1 MNNKKPRVV
10 IVGSFNTD
18 LMSRTPRLPTPGET
32 ILGGPFKM
40 GPGGKGSNQATQ
52 AAMLGARVSF
62 IGAVG
67 KDVFGDVAIDN
78 FKKKDIDITHLM
90 IDETIHTGIALI
102 MVDDSKGENMIVV
115 APGANTHIDKTLID
129 GAKSLIVNADVI
141 LMQFEIPLEI
151 NEYVLD
157 IVREEVN
164 KPIIVLNPAPAFKVS
179 SKMLEGVDVV
189 TPNRSEAEIITD
201 IKIRDTSDLEIAAN
215 RLLSMGVKNVV
226 FTLGADG
233 AAIANRDGMKIV
245 PSFKVN
251 AVDTT
256 GAGDAFNGALGV
268 ALGEG
273 FPIVEAV
280 RFANAAAAI
289 SVTRIGTAPSMPTRE
304 ELEAFLRRSS

>member
-1 MNNKKPRVV
+1 MNSKKPRVV

-32 ILGGPFKM
+32 VLGGPFKM

-67 KDVFGDVAIDN
+67 KDVFGDIAIDN
-78 FKKKDIDITHLM
+78 FKKKGIDITHLM

-115 APGANTHIDKTLID
+115 APGANTHIDKALIN
-129 GAKSLIVNADVI
+129 GAKNLIVNADVI

-157 IVREEVN
+157 IIREEVK

-201 IKIRDTSDLEIAAN
+201 TKIKDTSDLEIAAN

-233 AAIANRDGMKIV
+233 AAIVNRNGMKIV

-273 FPIVEAV
+273 FPIVKAV

-304 ELEAFLRRSS
+304 ELEAFLRSSS